1 MRIIPAIDLI
11 DGKCVRLE
19 QGDYSKKTLYN
30 ENPLA
35 VAKEFEVNGIKYL
48 HLVDLDGA
56 KAGKVVN
63 HKVLEKITNQTSLKV
78 DFSGGIRHLE
88 AVKTAFDSGA
98 NQVTCGSIAAK
109 NPDLFFDWVEIFGSQ
124 KMVLG
129 ADTLNE
135 KIAVGGW
142 LESENLD
149 LIPFLT
155 EMQRRGILYVM
166 CTDISKDGML
176 QGPSVDL
183 YKKILNNVQS
193 INLIA
198 SGGVSNVEDLE
209 ILKENGLEA
218 AIIGKAIYEG
228 KITLNQL
235 SKFL

>member
-1 MRIIPAIDLI
+1 
-11 DGKCVRLE
+11 
-19 QGDYSKKTLYN
+19 
-30 ENPLA
+30 
-35 VAKEFEVNGIKYL
+35 
-48 HLVDLDGA
+48 
-56 KAGKVVN
+56 
-63 HKVLEKITNQTSLKV
+63 
-78 DFSGGIRHLE
+78 
-88 AVKTAFDSGA
+88 
-98 NQVTCGSIAAK
+98 
-109 NPDLFFDWVEIFGSQ
+109 LFFEWVEIFGSQ

-155 EMQRRGILYVM
+155 EMQRRGILYIM

-209 ILKENGLEA
+209 ILKESGLEA